1 MYKRQIKNVP
11 ENSTVVGIP
20 ARVVASETEST
31 KTKSNLSASISTDKS
46 SEKFEAYG
54 QSKAIQDPL
63 DEKLEILLMRL
74 KKAEEEISN
83 LRKSKD

>member
-1 MYKRQIKNVP
+1 M
-11 ENSTVVGIP
+11 
-20 ARVVASETEST
+20 ASESEPK

-46 SEKFEAYG
+46 PEKFEAYG

-63 DEKLEILLMRL
+63 DEKLEALQMRL
-74 KKAEEEISN
+74 QKAEEEISN